1 MNNIN
6 VNDWVEMVFRRGQ
19 VCTDYMRKWQAAETK
34 AEKFRVLTD
43 TNSGEWLIELDAKG
57 VQLPVDSFC
66 EEYKNFINGKRKV
79 EYPQGYT
86 SVFYCNYNGD
96 ITADATLVHV
106 LHGNV
111 KINVP
116 EYAFPKII
124 LSNGSK
130 AHITLE
136 KGSRVTIE
144 NYGTHDLEIKVY
156 EGFDPDKLVI
166 NNHFKTYEYD

>member
-34 AEKFRVLTD
+34 AEKFRVLAD

-86 SVFYCNYNGD
+86 SVFYCGHTGD
-96 ITADATLVHV
+96 IVADATLVHIFRCAV
-106 LHGNV
+106 N
-111 KINVP
+111 ITVP
-116 EYAFPKII
+116 EYTFPKII
-124 LSNGSK
+124 VSKGSK
-130 AHITLE
+130 VYITV
-136 KGSRVTIE
+136 GDHARVTVE
-144 NYGTHDLEIKVY
+144 DYGAEMDIDGYTEKV
-156 EGFDPDKLVI
+156 LV
-166 NNHFKTYEYD
+166 NKHCGNE